1 MTDTSQ
7 RVRAVA
13 QVGAA
18 TPAGSDA
25 GTLAPRRDPGRLG
38 PVHVMQL
45 LVVEAALVAVVAA
58 VGHNLVIVAVVA
70 ALALAVL
77 ALVLARRQGRW
88 WLERRLIAYRY
99 RQRRSA
105 RAAAGPLDP
114 RLAALR
120 ALAPGLAVEDLAAAD
135 GAQVG
140 VARDDAGWY
149 AVAVITPTAPMR
161 DDPTAGLPLDLL
173 VATLVETGQPGATLQ
188 VVTHTVPPGLAVD
201 PGSPAG
207 QSYQQLVA
215 QFTGVP
221 LPVVDRV
228 AWVAVRLDAQ
238 ALAEA
243 GADDMAEVEQAPQ
256 LVAALVRQVTK
267 ALRRV
272 GVPYQVLG
280 AEGLIAALAR
290 SCDLEPDPQTGQPAG
305 CREDW
310 SSWSSAQLVHRTFW
324 VQDWP
329 PLPAAGGL
337 LAALAGTQAS
347 LSSVALILAPE
358 GEDGPVGVR
367 CLARVAA
374 PAPVI
379 GQLSRTLVRAADDA
393 GGKLFAMDGEQGP
406 AAYASAPTG
415 GGPR

>member
-13 QVGAA
+13 QVGGAA
-18 TPAGSDA
+18 PTGSDP
-25 GTLAPRRDPGRLG
+25 GTLAPRRDPGHLG

-58 VGHNLVIVAVVA
+58 VGHNVAIVAAVA
-70 ALALAVL
+70 GLALAVL
-77 ALVLARRQGRW
+77 VVALARRQGRW
-88 WLERRLIAYRY
+88 WLERRLIAHRY

-105 RAAAGPLDP
+105 RTAGGPLDP

-120 ALAPGLAVEDLAAAD
+120 ALSPGLAVEDLAAAD

-149 AVAVITPTAPMR
+149 AVAMVTPHAPMR
-161 DDPTAGLPLDLL
+161 DDPTGGLPLDLL

-207 QSYQQLVA
+207 QSYRQLA
-215 QFTGVP
+215 SQFTGVP
-221 LPVVDRV
+221 LPVVDRAV
-228 AWVAVRLDAQ
+228 WIAVRLDAQ

-290 SCDLEPDPQTGQPAG
+290 SCDLEPDPETGQPAG

-310 SSWSSAQLVHRTFW
+310 AGWSSAQLVHRTFW
-324 VQDWP
+324 VRDWP
-329 PLPAAGGL
+329 PLPAAGAL

-347 LSSVALILAPE
+347 LTSVALILVP
-358 GEDGPVGVR
+358 DGADEPVGVR

-374 PAPVI
+374 PAPMI
-379 GQLSRTLVRAADDA
+379 GQVARALVRAAEQA
-393 GGKLFAMDGEQGP
+393 GGKLFALDGEQGP
-406 AAYASAPTG
+406 GAYASAPTG
-415 GGPR
+415 GGPQ